1 MKLKLSEI
9 AKITGAKI
17 SGDENFE
24 ITGIAKIQE
33 AKTGELTFLYLDTY
47 EKFFSATQASAIFVK
62 PEFNKSRSDIHY
74 LEVNDPNKAFFTIL
88 IKYFSPNF
96 KLNGIDESSQI
107 HPSAKIGKNVGI
119 GKNVVIDND
128 CIIGD
133 DVTIYHNTVL
143 MRDVKIGNNTLIFP
157 NVSIREECEIG
168 SNVIIHSGTVIGS
181 DGFGYVP
188 GENGAYIKVPQ
199 IGNVVIEDDVEIGS
213 NVSIDRA
220 ALGSTIIRRGVKI
233 DNLVQVAHNVVVGE
247 HTALSGQTGIAG
259 STVIGKHCIF
269 AGQVGVAG
277 HLTIADNVIVA
288 AQSGVSKSLTKAGT
302 YFGYPAKDRREALRI
317 EGHLRNLSSY
327 AERIKELEKKIAELE
342 KKESKNLP

>member
-9 AKITGAKI
+9 ARITGAKL

-33 AKTGELTFLYLDTY
+33 AKSGELTFLYLDTY
-47 EKFFSATQASAIFVK
+47 EKFFSATEASAIFVK
-62 PEFNKSRSDIHY
+62 PEFAKSRSDIHY
-74 LEVNDPNKAFFTIL
+74 LEVSDPNKAFITIL

-96 KLNGIDESSQI
+96 KLDGIDQSAQI
-107 HPSAKIGKNVGI
+107 HSSAKIGKNVGI
-119 GKNVVIDND
+119 GKNVVIEAD
-128 CIIGD
+128 CVIGD
-133 DVTIYHNTVL
+133 DVNIYHNSVL
-143 MRDVKIGNNTLIFP
+143 LRNVKIGNNTLIFP
-157 NVSIREECEIG
+157 NVSIREECKIG
-168 SNVIIHSGTVIGS
+168 SNVIIHSGSVIGS

-199 IGNVVIEDDVEIGS
+199 IGNVVIEDEVEIGS

-220 ALGSTIIRRGVKI
+220 ALGSTLIKRGVKI
-233 DNLVQVAHNVVVGE
+233 DNLVQIAHNVVVGE

-259 STVIGKHCIF
+259 SSEIGKHCIF

-277 HLTIADNVIVA
+277 HLTIADNVIIA
-288 AQSGVSKSLTKAGT
+288 AQSGVSKSLTKPGT

-317 EGHLRNLSSY
+317 EAHIRNLSSY
-327 AERIKELEKKIAELE
+327 AERIKELEEKLSVLE
-342 KKESKNLP
+342 KNMVKP